1 MAVAE
6 PPLAP
11 PHDLEAEQSVL
22 GAIFLSDV
30 ALYGL
35 VIQDGLRADD
45 FYREQHRIVYHA
57 MVDLYNASEPV
68 DIVTVKNRLRE
79 TGRLDEVGG
88 DAGVESLAGMVPA
101 AGNLRHYA
109 RIVRDHALLRRLLT
123 TTMEIQASVLSHEAG
138 PRDLVEHA
146 EKAML
151 EVAHDDRQKDFRSIH
166 DVLDTELEKLHR
178 LSRDRTALTGT
189 RSGYTKLDELTGG
202 FQNGNLI
209 VIAARPSMGKCLS
222 GSALLYDPT
231 TGARRRLGDVV
242 AAVERG
248 ERAQVAAL
256 GADLKLHARPVHAA
270 MRSGVQPVFR
280 LTTRLGRRVE
290 ATANH
295 PLLTIQGWR
304 ELSKLERGARIA
316 VARALPLTVGP
327 SAMSD
332 AELVLLAALVADG
345 NLTQRTP
352 RFSFGRDSAVVEEVR
367 RAAVAVG
374 AELPMPSAGRGAAY
388 LSAGRRAST
397 DPVAELCRRH
407 GIWGKRARDNF
418 VPDAIF
424 GVSRDQVACF
434 LSILFA
440 CDGLFEL
447 AMSDLWWDEVA
458 SIEPIGEQETF
469 DLEIEGEHNFVA
481 DDVVVHNSAL
491 VSNIAENASVQDGV
505 GVALFS
511 LEMSEAEL
519 AQRFI
524 ASQATIKGEEL
535 RKGRVDERRWPKIL
549 QACQRLSEAPL
560 FVDDSSDVGLLEI
573 RAKARRLHAQHA
585 LGLVIVDYLQLMR
598 ADERVENRVEQVGQM
613 SRGLK
618 ILARELDVPVI
629 ALSQLNRGVEAR
641 TDKRPIL
648 SDLRESGS
656 IEQDADLVMFIYRD
670 EYYHPDDT
678 EEPGVAELIVAKH
691 RNGPTDK
698 VKLVFRHEFPKFM
711 NYVSEERVA

>member
-1 MAVAE
+1 
-6 PPLAP
+6 
-11 PHDLEAEQSVL
+11 
-22 GAIFLSDV
+22 
-30 ALYGL
+30 
-35 VIQDGLRADD
+35 
-45 FYREQHRIVYHA
+45 
-57 MVDLYNASEPV
+57 
-68 DIVTVKNRLRE
+68 
-79 TGRLDEVGG
+79 
-88 DAGVESLAGMVPA
+88 
-101 AGNLRHYA
+101 
-109 RIVRDHALLRRLLT
+109 
-123 TTMEIQASVLSHEAG
+123 
-138 PRDLVEHA
+138 
-146 EKAML
+146 
-151 EVAHDDRQKDFRSIH
+151 
-166 DVLDTELEKLHR
+166 
-178 LSRDRTALTGT
+178 
-189 RSGYTKLDELTGG
+189 
-202 FQNGNLI
+202 
-209 VIAARPSMGKCLS
+209 
-222 GSALLYDPT
+222 
-231 TGARRRLGDVV
+231 
-242 AAVERG
+242 
-248 ERAQVAAL
+248 
-256 GADLKLHARPVHAA
+256 
-270 MRSGVQPVFR
+270 
-280 LTTRLGRRVE
+280 
-290 ATANH
+290 
-295 PLLTIQGWR
+295 
-304 ELSKLERGARIA
+304 
-316 VARALPLTVGP
+316 
-327 SAMSD
+327 MSD
-332 AELVLLAALVADG
+332 AELVLLAALAADG

-352 RFSFGRDSAVVEEVR
+352 RFTFGRDSAVVEEVR
-367 RAAVAVG
+367 RAAVAVCG
-374 AELPMPSAGRGAAY
+374 KEDRLAPLQASLPTTAAK
-388 LSAGRRAST
+388 SIT
-397 DPVAELCRRH
+397 DSIPVESWDRVVAAKGSRSWRDVCRS
-407 GIWGKRARDNF
+407 
-418 VPDAIF
+418 
-424 GVSRDQVACF
+424 VSRPLNHNPHVGTRTLSRETLVEVAPV
-434 LSILFA
+434 LADDS
-440 CDGLFEL
+440 LFEL
-447 AMSDLWWDEVA
+447 ATSDLWWDEVA

-491 VSNIAENASVQDGV
+491 VTNIAENASVQDGV

-573 RAKARRLHAQHA
+573 RAKARRLHAQHP
-585 LGLVIVDYLQLMR
+585 LGLVVVDYLQLMR

-698 VKLVFRHEFPKFM
+698 VKLVFRNEFPKFM